1 MVKTQNEKESCN
13 SFNNAI
19 YPNLK
24 RVQIKPNIESSIDF
38 TLNDNV
44 ILKLCSAHTVIKM
57 TRKKVQNFN
66 QDMQVIKV
74 KST

>member
-1 MVKTQNEKESCN
+1 MVKKQNEKESCN

-24 RVQIKPNIESSIDF
+24 RANKTKYWINYRFHSEWQCNSKALFSTYSDK
-38 TLNDNV
+38 ND
-44 ILKLCSAHTVIKM
+44 K
-57 TRKKVQNFN
+57 KKVQNFN
-66 QDMQVIKV
+66 KDMQVIKV